1 MSKYNAYLA
10 DNWKRPEP
18 FAVDWDYELIG
29 DKLRAEFD
37 VWFLEQ
43 EKAHGAGKGRTKQLF
58 KGEYVKK
65 FMISKRIN
73 LVDDPSNGN
82 LKSVFVLRKD
92 EKKLIDGRAKK
103 NLASRFEFIQRK
115 DKEGKDLEPLGFMKF
130 DLVEG
135 SDEEMEARKVATF
148 QVGGN
153 DISYFEEETNNG
165 VQEQK
170 GEEEKVEEFK
180 CEICGKEF
188 ASANAL
194 RGHNMSH
201 KK

>member
-10 DNWKRPEP
+10 DNWSRPEP
-18 FAVDWDYELIG
+18 FATDWDYELIG

-37 VWFLEQ
+37 VWFAEQ
-43 EKAHGAGKGRTKQLF
+43 EKAHNAGQGRTKQLF

-65 FMISKRIN
+65 FMIGKRIN

-82 LKSVFVLRKD
+82 LKSVFVLRKG
-92 EKKLIDGRAKK
+92 EKKLIDGRAKV

-130 DLVEG
+130 ELVEG
-135 SDEEMEARKVATF
+135 EPEADAKKVAAF

-153 DISYFEEETNNG
+153 DISYFEEEKP
-165 VQEQK
+165 VEAVV
-170 GEEEKVEEFK
+170 EEKLEGFA
-180 CEICGKEF
+180 CEVCGKVFTTEK
-188 ASANAL
+188 AL
-194 RGHNMSH
+194 RMHNFSH